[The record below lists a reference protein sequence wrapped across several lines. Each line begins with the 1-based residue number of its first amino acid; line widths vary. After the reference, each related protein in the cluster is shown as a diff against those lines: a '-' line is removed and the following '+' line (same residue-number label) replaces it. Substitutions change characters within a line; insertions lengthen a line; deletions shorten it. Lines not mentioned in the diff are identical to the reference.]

1 MEAVCKLYI
10 YTSWSSSFLEGH
22 TRPQLRQTNY
32 LYMLSSPSTSFSTIA
47 WPLKNPMSPEH
58 SNYVYR
64 ETEASK
70 SFAQDYPPSQP
81 KLEPN
86 CSTISTSIGSSPT
99 MVKKLYHNASER
111 DRRKKINTLYS
122 SLRTLL
128 PPADQAVLLV
138 NICFHLNFFWETRM
152 FKALWTLQFLLL
164 SWEFPMG
171 N

>member
-1 MEAVCKLYI
+1 MVNCI
-10 YTSWSSSFLEGH
+10 YTLQDHPVSLGH
-22 TRPQLRQTNY
+22 TRPQLRQTN

-122 SLRTLL
+122 SLHTLL

-138 NICFHLNFFWETRM
+138 NICFHLNFF
-152 FKALWTLQFLLL
+152 
-164 SWEFPMG
+164 
-171 N
+171 